1 MKKMI
6 ETLFIVTFM
15 LVGVICV
22 TACSDKLD
30 VQQVYEFDLVT
41 LPVQTTIVKGRGSGN
56 PLSACK
62 KRRVSGHQILHQVLP
77 TDRQRGTSHGGRYGA
92 IAKRP
97 VSVTGRNVQT
107 LLQIT

>member
-1 MKKMI
+1 MKIKEYDTDELLLI
-6 ETLFIVTFM
+6 ANNVT
-15 LVGVICV
+15 GE
-22 TACSDKLD
+22 
-30 VQQVYEFDLVT
+30 Y
-41 LPVQTTIVKGRGSGN
+41 
-56 PLSACK
+56 
-62 KRRVSGHQILHQVLP
+62 